1 MGSRGGGKV
10 RGSPPQGQSEGLALM
25 YERDTPHACSFSL
38 LQTTDRL
45 ALEGQRLEDMMSSR
59 DRKQPSLRKN
69 NQEFSS
75 FRLISIAAIVMKL
88 SCNLHHGPR
97 TPRSKSRLPHLNCS
111 PLVVPFPAAY
121 VILFTLAECF
131 VVLLRRTRPV
141 ADAGGRGMTSYG
153 GGSHGEE
160 WAWAFDTGFLN
171 FGGLMD
177 DGCFL
182 SQRTCDT
189 VCRIGASHQV
199 CGNSCWWV
207 CADRLRTRATGV
219 GGRDNGGKPN
229 QVLGIIPCEIGRE
242 RTDLFSP
249 VFSRLPLGRMTQTRE
264 PGGSSPNASPP
275 QLHP

>member
-1 MGSRGGGKV
+1 
-10 RGSPPQGQSEGLALM
+10 
-25 YERDTPHACSFSL
+25 
-38 LQTTDRL
+38 
-45 ALEGQRLEDMMSSR
+45 
-59 DRKQPSLRKN
+59 
-69 NQEFSS
+69 
-75 FRLISIAAIVMKL
+75 
-88 SCNLHHGPR
+88 
-97 TPRSKSRLPHLNCS
+97 
-111 PLVVPFPAAY
+111 
-121 VILFTLAECF
+121 
-131 VVLLRRTRPV
+131 
-141 ADAGGRGMTSYG
+141 MTSYG
-153 GGSHGEE
+153 GGSYGEE

-177 DGCFL
+177 DGSFL

-249 VFSRLPLGRMTQTRE
+249 VFLASSLGPNDSNARAGRFLSKRE
-264 PGGSSPNASPP
+264 PATVASMTRGARCSVARASRRLTIMQHHVIIPNRARYDK
-275 QLHP
+275 HPKVAQDAPCREKGKKGDWCG